1 MLNALWDKQP
11 LVYAS
16 IICMMRLRYRQKVNH
31 IYVQKRDIMHIC
43 MCYIYHQS
51 GGDGDGD
58 DELTC
63 NTRTCTLI
71 GTTNGLPKHVL
82 NSLPFNFHKMIS
94 RRSVYHLYMHT
105 HMHISSKPMR
115 GKYSSAQLGR
125 WELS

>member
-1 MLNALWDKQP
+1 
-11 LVYAS
+11 
-16 IICMMRLRYRQKVNH
+16 MMRLRYRQKVYH

-43 MCYIYHQS
+43 MCYIYHRS
-51 GGDGDGD
+51 GGDGDGDGD

-63 NTRTCTLI
+63 NTRTCTLHYTTYTLI